1 MVTFIDLNTTN
12 EDRETVNAVKKAF
25 DYVFRYTNK
34 VNVHVIF
41 NFKSPINIV
50 GNYKYV
56 IFIDIPNEKGN
67 FFRTQDTHTYL
78 HNLAIAVRSYEDN
91 SILDFDGEYIYNSN
105 GFWDYRK
112 AIAEEKKALRDFVY
126 NNSVKNG
133 ENQSETSFFKDVKHF
148 DIAIFH
154 AIKSSSCSK
163 KGSIGNLIFNISV
176 SVYNIVCQAIKETWG
191 NDMKDTN
198 CLVTKSK
205 VTTWENFICDFINIS
220 NAKTNQGI
228 LTKKKIEEISK
239 AKTSIG
245 VNTAINTA
253 GNKLCIVTGK
263 AGTGKSLVLMKLMY
277 NKVQKD
283 EERRNHR
290 CRFLTY
296 NNMLVMDIKQTIKGM
311 GDFTPCNAS
320 ISTLH
325 KFFQDIYRHSP
336 VRVLH
341 MDAAQINRL
350 FSKCHLRVSIM
361 VVLMEYFHK
370 SINTTNDIDAVSIFN
385 YFVEHN
391 QIRIEDQTECKEFC
405 HYLNK
410 LSKTVEFDN
419 LEENAK
425 AYEANKKEMFDKF
438 YANNEFLNGYNQI
451 LEELYF
457 MFHNKDEF
465 IEKYGMRTVYSEYEI
480 RNMKEFKNKYEKI
493 YDSFLNFARTKFIEE
508 NNLISDD
515 DIGNF
520 FEEESRAIQD
530 IVEAKIAEGKE
541 TAGTVFQEQIKKI
554 LRKVNWSDLIL
565 VDEAQD
571 CTPYEKALL
580 LEMHGSDN
588 FVVATGG
595 KDQLIRTSHETN
607 WTVQFGKQLNFQK
620 IPLTYVH
627 RQKANIVSFINEF
640 AKEFNLSTSLKAS
653 DSIKNQG
660 HVIIDVREVPKGEIP
675 ADIIE
680 TLYLRGKDYGCS
692 NYENMMFLFPGG
704 DFMKYNQKTD
714 SKDVFIDKNDTILF
728 KEPSSIRS
736 LETQLPGYLTIIDCT
751 VKEKQG
757 LLNKV
762 GFNNT
767 RCLLYESCRGLEAWN
782 AMCIDLDK
790 FYQDKYVSNFAEEY
804 ASEAMGLFKDEE
816 SRNKYKAQYAAL
828 WIFMAITRAMDTL
841 YIKLQNPFSA
851 FSKRILK
858 IAKHLPNIEV
868 LEGEYSVQ
876 NKEIETKVNIDNL
889 PY

>member
-1 MVTFIDLNTTN
+1 
-12 EDRETVNAVKKAF
+12 
-25 DYVFRYTNK
+25 
-34 VNVHVIF
+34 
-41 NFKSPINIV
+41 
-50 GNYKYV
+50 
-56 IFIDIPNEKGN
+56 
-67 FFRTQDTHTYL
+67 
-78 HNLAIAVRSYEDN
+78 
-91 SILDFDGEYIYNSN
+91 
-105 GFWDYRK
+105 
-112 AIAEEKKALRDFVY
+112 
-126 NNSVKNG
+126 
-133 ENQSETSFFKDVKHF
+133 
-148 DIAIFH
+148 
-154 AIKSSSCSK
+154 
-163 KGSIGNLIFNISV
+163 
-176 SVYNIVCQAIKETWG
+176 
-191 NDMKDTN
+191 
-198 CLVTKSK
+198 
-205 VTTWENFICDFINIS
+205 
-220 NAKTNQGI
+220 
-228 LTKKKIEEISK
+228 
-239 AKTSIG
+239 
-245 VNTAINTA
+245 
-253 GNKLCIVTGK
+253 
-263 AGTGKSLVLMKLMY
+263 
-277 NKVQKD
+277 
-283 EERRNHR
+283 
-290 CRFLTY
+290 
-296 NNMLVMDIKQTIKGM
+296 
-311 GDFTPCNAS
+311 
-320 ISTLH
+320 
-325 KFFQDIYRHSP
+325 
-336 VRVLH
+336 
-341 MDAAQINRL
+341 
-350 FSKCHLRVSIM
+350 M

-370 SINTTNDIDAVSIFN
+370 SVNTDKGVDAMFIFN
-385 YFVEHN
+385 YFVEKG
-391 QIRIEDQTECKEFC
+391 QIRIEDQKECEEFC
-405 HYLNK
+405 RYLNK
-410 LSKTVEFDN
+410 LSKTVEFDS

-425 AYEANKKEMFDKF
+425 AYEANKREMFDKF

-465 IEKYGMRTVYSEYEI
+465 IEKYGMRTVYSEHEI
-480 RNMKEFKNKYEKI
+480 RNTQEFKNKYEKI
-493 YDSFLNFARTKFIEE
+493 YDTFLNFARTKFIEE

-607 WTVQFGKQLNFQK
+607 WTVQFGQQLDFQK

-660 HVIIDVREVPKGEIP
+660 HVIIDVRDIPKGEIP

-692 NYENMMFLFPGG
+692 NYENMMFLLPGG

-728 KEPSSIRS
+728 KEPSSVRS
-736 LETQLPGYLTIIDCT
+736 LETSFPDYLTIIDCT
-751 VKEKQG
+751 IKEKQG

-790 FYQDKYVSNFAEEY
+790 FYKDKYVSDFAEEY
-804 ASEAMGLFKDEE
+804 ASEAMGLFREEE
-816 SRNKYKAQYAAL
+816 SRNRYKAQYAAL

-841 YIKLQNPFSA
+841 YIKLEDPFSV
-851 FSKRILK
+851 FSKRILN
-858 IAKHLPNIEV
+858 IAKKLPNIEI
-868 LEGEYSVQ
+868 LEGEYSTQ
-876 NKEIETKVNIDNL
+876 NEEISTETNLDNL